1 MYTYFSRR
9 SNGGFVKLI
18 AVKLLII
25 SVSVVHVY
33 NTLAFRRSTIMFR
46 IRIWSVGVRLLH
58 DSVST
63 GRNISKQ
70 PAD

>member
-1 MYTYFSRR
+1 MYTYLFRR

-33 NTLAFRRSTIMFR
+33 NTLAFRKSTIVFR
-46 IRIWSVGVRLLH
+46 IRIWSVGVWLLH

-63 GRNISKQ
+63 GQNISKQ
-70 PAD
+70 PVD